1 MAEIK
6 RSPSEN
12 HFLYVGDVHMKGK
25 WIPIHTKKDFLT
37 IIKLASESLLMLEKE
52 EKNDMQDE

>member
-12 HFLYVGDVHMKGK
+12 HFLYVGDVHMEGK

-37 IIKLASESLLMLEKE
+37 IIKLASDMHVMVFNVKTDSLIKM
-52 EKNDMQDE
+52 

>member
-1 MAEIK
+1 MAKIK

-52 EKNDMQDE
+52 ERNDL